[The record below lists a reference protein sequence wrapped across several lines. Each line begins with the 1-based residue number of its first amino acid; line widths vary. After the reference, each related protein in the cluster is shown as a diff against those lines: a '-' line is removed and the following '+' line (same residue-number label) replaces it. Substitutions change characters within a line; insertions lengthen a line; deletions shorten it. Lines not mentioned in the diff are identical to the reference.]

1 VPGIEVRAAAAQPP
15 WRGEG
20 IIGQLIVARLE
31 SRSVFSRQQL
41 PGPVKIHI
49 RITLLQ
55 FDALILIQGIKLI
68 LILITHL
75 W

>member
-49 RITLLQ
+49 TLLQ